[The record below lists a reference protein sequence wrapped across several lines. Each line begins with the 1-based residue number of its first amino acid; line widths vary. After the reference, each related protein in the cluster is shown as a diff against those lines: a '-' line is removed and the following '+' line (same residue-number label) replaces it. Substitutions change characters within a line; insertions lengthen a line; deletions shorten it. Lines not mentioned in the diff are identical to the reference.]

1 MSETLEMKINKNT
14 EIVFDFY
21 VDKILSLVKI
31 KNKNVILIGLG
42 NTKFIKLIKSVA
54 KNVCIID
61 HCLPFARDYKLTDE
75 YQLEIDIKKYL
86 EKNKMPKFDVAIMNP
101 PYDGNLHLK
110 ILEKVIP
117 IADKVVNISPIDWLM
132 NPYGGSV
139 YNQFKHLKFNSI
151 ENVGLIKNIF
161 NGLDRSTYTGGIYTI
176 DKNATL
182 TPDKFLYKFIS
193 TDFINYIDE
202 KILSSIIKKTIDCD
216 NLENHIISGEI
227 NDKTKYTIIMPK
239 LVGNPGEKTYK
250 LYVRGSRWDK
260 IFYKGLYK
268 GKTVSETKKKLKNV
282 KNYTFFDYIEFN
294 TKNEAENWIKS
305 GETNFIKF
313 MQIIQSVDA
322 NRRCSHT
329 PYMSDY
335 SKPWTDKR
343 FCEYFGI
350 TGYISDTEAEPNSE
364 WETILNTMKEYK

>member
-1 MSETLEMKINKNT
+1 
-14 EIVFDFY
+14 
-21 VDKILSLVKI
+21 
-31 KNKNVILIGLG
+31 
-42 NTKFIKLIKSVA
+42 
-54 KNVCIID
+54 
-61 HCLPFARDYKLTDE
+61 
-75 YQLEIDIKKYL
+75 
-86 EKNKMPKFDVAIMNP
+86 MPKFDVAIMNP

-110 ILEKVIP
+110 ILEKIIP
-117 IADKVVNISPIDWLM
+117 IANKVINISPIDWLM
-132 NPYGGSV
+132 NPYGGAV
-139 YNQFKHLKFNSI
+139 YNQYKHLKFNSI

-161 NGLDRSTYTGGIYTI
+161 NGLDRSTYSGGIYTI
-176 DKNATL
+176 DKNANK

-193 TDFINYIDE
+193 TDFTNYIDE

-216 NLENHIISGEI
+216 NLENHIVSGEI
-227 NDKTKYTIIMPK
+227 NDKTKYTIVMPK

-268 GKTVSETKKKLKNV
+268 GKTASETKKKLKNV
-282 KNYTFFDYIEFN
+282 KNYTIFDYIEFD
-294 TKNEAENWIKS
+294 TKNEAENWIES

-313 MQIIQSVDA
+313 MQIIQSVGS

-329 PYMSDY
+329 PYMGDY
-335 SKPWTDKR
+335 TQPWTDKR

-364 WETILNTMKEYK
+364 WETILNSMKDYLYK

>member
-21 VDKILSLVKI
+21 VDKILPLVNI

-42 NTKFIKLIKSVA
+42 NTKFIKFIQSIA

-61 HCLPFARDYKLTDE
+61 HCLPFERDYKLTDA

-86 EKNKMPKFDVAIMNP
+86 EKNNMPKFDVAIMNP

-110 ILEKVIP
+110 ILEKVIS

-139 YNQFKHLKFNSI
+139 YNQYKHLKFNTI
-151 ENVGLIKNIF
+151 ENAGLIKNIF
-161 NGLDRSTYTGGIYTI
+161 NLDRASYTGGIYTI
-176 DKNATL
+176 DKNANL

-216 NLENHIISGEI
+216 NLENHIVSGEI
-227 NDKTKYTIIMPK
+227 NDKTKYTIVMPK

-268 GKTVSETKKKLKNV
+268 GKTASETKKKLKNV
-282 KNYTFFDYIEFN
+282 KNYTIFDYIEFD

-329 PYMSDY
+329 PYMQDY
-335 SKPWTDKR
+335 TQPWTDKR
-343 FCEYFGI
+343 FCEFFGI
-350 TGYISDTEAEPNSE
+350 TGYIDDYHAEPNSE
-364 WETILNTMKEYK
+364 WETILNTMKEYI